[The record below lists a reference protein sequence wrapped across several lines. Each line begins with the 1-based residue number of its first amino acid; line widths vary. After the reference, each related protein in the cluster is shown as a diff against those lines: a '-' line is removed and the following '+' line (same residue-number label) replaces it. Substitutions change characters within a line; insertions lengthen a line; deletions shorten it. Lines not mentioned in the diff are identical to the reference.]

1 MLYQFFTCPRGL
13 YAQHRN
19 LFLTYNC
26 TAWHF
31 RRNPIFL
38 CCPIGS
44 RYLFPPLPCVDFG
57 WTLCIH
63 LLLTGHTKWKR
74 IFSHWGRKKSVTSIS
89 EMLTQIYSAKDQ
101 FHSTYFTKKIQLH
114 LEKNKASQNVGS
126 SRNSEMPLCGTMAT
140 INHLTWKLFLLTNEA
155 CMLITNFIFWLHAKD
170 WNNLAKEVSYTDFN
184 GIPYIIPGISEGM
197 ISERKCKRYVFC
209 ADGERGLF

>member
-1 MLYQFFTCPRGL
+1 MLYQFFYPPSRL

-74 IFSHWGRKKSVTSIS
+74 IFSHWGWKKSVTSIS

-101 FHSTYFTKKIQLH
+101 FHSTHFTKKIQLH
-114 LEKNKASQNVGS
+114 LEK
-126 SRNSEMPLCGTMAT
+126 T
-140 INHLTWKLFLLTNEA
+140 KLHKTQDPVETLKCLSVEQWPQ
-155 CMLITNFIFWLHAKD
+155 LITWLGNYSSWPMKP
-170 WNNLAKEVSYTDFN
+170 SY
-184 GIPYIIPGISEGM
+184 
-197 ISERKCKRYVFC
+197 
-209 ADGERGLF
+209 